1 MERTDNETQKNAKKD
16 NTGYCPKCDQSD
28 GSIQCQICTF
38 WWHPTCGGLEREEY
52 ELFVK
57 LAELGNLGLWQCLTC
72 KVGMGDLGLRWER
85 TGKIVTENRA
95 RLDIIETKVERQEVK
110 VDSLGHDLKKTK
122 EELEKLKESMDV
134 MKKEAIQIS
143 LTEINERE
151 NNRSNVMIKNV
162 PESNSND
169 PSVRQDHD
177 LKKLQI
183 ILRELGLLKFI
194 QADLREHIKFIRRI
208 GERKEKEA
216 RPIKVGFI
224 FYNMKERLM
233 ESARYLKQIP
243 ALRHIGIAH
252 ELTEIQRKEETS
264 LWRMAADQNLVPS
277 KEMQEKGLVKK
288 VVGARGQRRIIM
300 APLRRRE
307 EVDQEGRVRSR
318 RRKGAENKGQEQA
331 RSKRNVSGA
340 SNEPLARKEQG
351 NEQGAAGGRS
361 RREEQ
366 ERAPA
371 GTKEEQLRQGQEQN
385 MRTGRRFQS
394 SGSVEEEGRR
404 KEQGRSSTIL
414 LQRVSTSVTNPRLVM
429 SGRL

>member
-38 WWHPTCGGLEREEY
+38 WWHPTCGGLGREEY

-57 LAELGNLGLWQCLTC
+57 LAELGNPGLWQCLTC

-85 TGKIVTENRA
+85 TGKIVAENRA
-95 RLDIIETKVERQEVK
+95 RLDIIETKIEKQEVK
-110 VDSLGHDLKKTK
+110 VDSLGHDLMKTK
-122 EELEKLKESMDV
+122 EELEKLKKSMDV

-151 NNRSNVMIKNV
+151 SNHSNVMIHNV
-162 PESNSND
+162 PESNSNE
-169 PSVRQDHD
+169 PSVRQAHD

-194 QADLREHIKFIRRI
+194 QADLREHVKFIRRI
-208 GERKEKEA
+208 GERKEQEA

-233 ESARYLKQIP
+233 ESAKYLNRIP

-252 ELTEIQRKEETS
+252 DLT
-264 LWRMAADQNLVPS
+264 
-277 KEMQEKGLVKK
+277 EMQEKGLVKK

-307 EVDQEGRVRSR
+307 EVDQEGRVILRNRSSR
-318 RRKGAENKGQEQA
+318 SNGAENKEQEQA
-331 RSKRNVSGA
+331 RNKRNVSGA
-340 SNEPLARKEQG
+340 CREPLARKEQG

-366 ERAPA
+366 ERAAA
-371 GTKEEQLRQGQEQN
+371 GTKVEQLRQGQEQN

-394 SGSVEEEGRR
+394 FGSVEEEGRR

-414 LQRVSTSVTNPRLVM
+414 LQRVSTSGTDPRLAM